1 MGVIGRIIRAC
12 LNRRRAPKLIAVLST
27 ASSRKPATCR
37 GHGGL
42 HENHL
47 SKRVVPSRWSLKEL
61 ACHLRRVQQ
70 VFIRE
75 RLELMLEQDNP
86 ELPAYDPDTD
96 PRFIEM
102 TEQPA
107 SETIASY
114 LEERAH
120 LVERLRTLTREQ
132 WHRQAAIPCTRRVT
146 FYSLAEYHAHH
157 EAHHVYQMY
166 QRRACSAR
174 CLSSGCRWTTRL
186 LAGVGKP
193 PLAART
199 LWLWTSKRKAKAC
212 SDLGKS

>member
-1 MGVIGRIIRAC
+1 MPESKTCPEAHRRLIDRILAQASDVQR
-12 LNRRRAPKLIAVLST
+12 LT
-27 ASSRKPATCR
+27 A
-37 GHGGL
+37 GL

-107 SETIASY
+107 SETIAAY

-132 WHRQAAIPCTRRVT
+132 WHRPGRHPVYAQGDV
-146 FYSLAEYHAHH
+146 YSLAEYHAHH

-166 QRRACSAR
+166 QRRAL
-174 CLSSGCRWTTRL
+174 LSP
-186 LAGVGKP
+186 VP
-193 PLAART
+193 E
-199 LWLWTSKRKAKAC
+199 
-212 SDLGKS
+212 